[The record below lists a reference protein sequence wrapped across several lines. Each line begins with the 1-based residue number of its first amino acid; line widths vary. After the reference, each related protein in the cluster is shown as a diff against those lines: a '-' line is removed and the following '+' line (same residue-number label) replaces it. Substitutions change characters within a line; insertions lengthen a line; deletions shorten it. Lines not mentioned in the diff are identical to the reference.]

1 MNRNTILEDLFLKNT
16 GLVVDGAAVWEE
28 IEQAATECQE
38 DGEQWVVGQDD
49 KSGKWEYYIDL
60 KRSYDEE
67 FDMCNTDIELLEI
80 RVERPDRDTAQFKI
94 PRFS

>member
-28 IEQAATECQE
+28 IEQAAAECQE

-49 KSGKWEYYIDL
+49 KIGKWEYYIDL

>member
-1 MNRNTILEDLFLKNT
+1 MNRNIILEDLFLKNI

-28 IEQAATECQE
+28 IEQSATECQE

-49 KSGKWEYYIDL
+49 KIGKWEYYIDL

>member
-28 IEQAATECQE
+28 IEQAATECRE

-49 KSGKWEYYIDL
+49 KIGKWEYYIDL

-80 RVERPDRDTAQFKI
+80 RVERPDRDIAQFKI

>member
-1 MNRNTILEDLFLKNT
+1 MNRNTMLEDLFLKNT

-28 IEQAATECQE
+28 IEQTVIECQE
-38 DGEQWVVGQDD
+38 EGEQWVVGQDN
-49 KSGKWEYYIDL
+49 KFGKWEYYIDL

-80 RVERPDRDTAQFKI
+80 RVERPGRDTVQFKI

>member
-1 MNRNTILEDLFLKNT
+1 MNRNIILEDLFLKNT

-28 IEQAATECQE
+28 IEQAAAECQE

-49 KSGKWEYYIDL
+49 KIGKWEYYIDL

>member
-28 IEQAATECQE
+28 IEQAAAECQE

-49 KSGKWEYYIDL
+49 KIGKWEYYIDL

-80 RVERPDRDTAQFKI
+80 RVERPGRDTAQFKI